1 MSNDVIITCE
11 FSLSII
17 DKSFTGKKPPED
29 IRLNDEFNES
39 YVLMEKIFKIMNIIN
54 VKTEYSKKILIAC
67 LNISE
72 LSNDIKFVKVFL
84 KFSS

>member
-29 IRLNDEFNES
+29 IRLNDKFNES
-39 YVLMEKIFKIMNIIN
+39 NVLMEKIFKIMNIIN
-54 VKTEYSKKILIAC
+54 VKGFKLLI
-67 LNISE
+67 NISIE
-72 LSNDIKFVKVFL
+72 SKINCDINNTQ
-84 KFSS
+84 

>member
-1 MSNDVIITCE
+1 MSNDLIITCE

-29 IRLNDEFNES
+29 IRLNAKFNES
-39 YVLMEKIFKIMNIIN
+39 KVLMEKIFKIMNIIN

-72 LSNDIKFVKVFL
+72 LSNEIKLVRLFL
-84 KFSS
+84 KLSS